1 MKKHLLLL
9 LCSVF
14 LIITSCNDHDDNTES
29 KNLFTS
35 QLIGKG
41 IITAN
46 YVVQQNTVMTSSAQ
60 WNQFLNQID
69 TPTHQTSANFTEIN
83 IDFNQFMV
91 IVVIDEVYPNGGHSI
106 DIMTVDE
113 YPQYI
118 NVDIE
123 KLLQGNATS
132 VVTQPYHIVKI
143 PKTIKPILF
152 N

>member
-113 YPQYI
+113 HPQYI

>member
-9 LCSVF
+9 LCSIF

-46 YVVQQNTVMTSSAQ
+46 YVVQQNTVMTNSAQ

-69 TPTHQTSANFTEIN
+69 TPTHQTSAVLPKPTSILMSLWQLLSLMKC
-83 IDFNQFMV
+83 IRT
-91 IVVIDEVYPNGGHSI
+91 VVILSI
-106 DIMTVDE
+106 
-113 YPQYI
+113 
-118 NVDIE
+118 
-123 KLLQGNATS
+123 L
-132 VVTQPYHIVKI
+132 
-143 PKTIKPILF
+143 
-152 N
+152 